1 MNYVAKIKVGNF
13 NTGVHYT
20 KEVEFEYSGAE
31 NIGDELK
38 KACRAVVP
46 YNATW
51 WLLSLTMQEQQK
63 FLSSFN

>member
-1 MNYVAKIKVGNF
+1 MRFVAKIHVGNF

-20 KEVEFEYSGAE
+20 KYIEFEYSGAE
-31 NIGDELK
+31 HVGEELQK
-38 KACRAVVP
+38 ECRKAVP

-51 WLLSLTMQEQQK
+51 WLLSLTMQEQDK